1 MAEFTMPSLGA
12 DMDAGTLV
20 EWLMQPGDVVERG
33 QIVAVVETQKGAIDV
48 EIFDAGTVLELLVPV
63 GEQVPVG
70 TTLALLVGEG
80 ETEAEVR
87 EAWARAHAQAEPA
100 ASSASEPGPAPAS
113 TPAPTPAQGEAAR
126 RAPISP
132 RARKRAAE
140 LGLSADVLAGLV
152 GTGPDGAITGD
163 DVEAAAAQR
172 AGKARPA
179 APSPTGPSSPS
190 SMREAI
196 AAAMTRSKREIP
208 HYYLGHTVDLE
219 PALTWLEG
227 ENQTRPIQARLLPIT
242 LLIRAVAWAL
252 SEQRELNGFYRDGG
266 FVPGDGVHVG
276 MAVALRGGGL
286 VNPALRDAD
295 QGELDRLNAAILELG
310 TRARRGG
317 LTASELGSATITV
330 TSLGERGVDSVHGVI
345 VPPQVAIVGFGTIR
359 RRPWVVDEQI
369 VARRLVELSLAADHR
384 VSDGHTGARLLARV
398 AELLSTPELL

>member
-87 EAWARAHAQAEPA
+87 EAWARAHAQAESA
-100 ASSASEPGPAPAS
+100 ASSVSEEPAPA
-113 TPAPTPAQGEAAR
+113 PAPAPAPSEAPR

-172 AGKARPA
+172 AGTARPA
-179 APSPTGPSSPS
+179 AASATGPSSPT

-242 LLIRAVAWAL
+242 LLIRAVARAL